1 MWIPQGHPKE
11 ITQILRKS
19 EGPYLL
25 CYPWKMES
33 YKTSHYFTKQ
43 YVKRAIKILKD
54 TCWLWQVEISDE
66 KGKCKSHIAV

>member
-54 TCWLWQVEISDE
+54 TC
-66 KGKCKSHIAV
+66 